1 MKTKCESV
9 SNFVDNEKVYSQ
21 AVDLLNKGEVVAF
34 PTETVYGLGAVA
46 TNEQAVKKI
55 FEAKGRPSDNPLIV
69 HIGTKEEVKEYI
81 EEIPE
86 IAYLLIE
93 KFWPGPLT
101 LIMKPKKGIFAPNV
115 TAGLST
121 VGIRMPNHPVAL
133 NLLRKLGKPV
143 AAPSANRSGRPSP
156 TKAEHVY
163 EDLQGLIPF
172 IIDGGETGV
181 GIESTV
187 LDITATPPVIL
198 RPGGVTGEML
208 NEVIGEVVQP
218 TIEEQKL
225 ESTPKA
231 PGMKYTHY
239 APKAPLYLI
248 ENDKAKVIKAIEKLK
263 SSGEK
268 VALLAPSDFNDV
280 NVDHFFSFGN
290 ERNQESIASSLYD
303 LLRECDKT
311 DATIILATTTE
322 RSGIGVAIMNRLEKA
337 SGQKRIT
344 IE

>member
-1 MKTKCESV
+1 MKTICKSV
-9 SNFVDNEKVYSQ
+9 NKNVDSEQIYQQ
-21 AVDLLNKGEVVAF
+21 AVDILNKGEVVAF

-46 TNEQAVKKI
+46 TDEQAVKKI

-69 HIGTKEEVKEYI
+69 HIGTIDELKKYV
-81 EEIPE
+81 EEIPN
-86 IAYLLIE
+86 ITYSLINA
-93 KFWPGPLT
+93 FWPGPLT

-121 VGIRMPNHPVAL
+121 VGLRMPDHPVAL
-133 NLLRKLGKPV
+133 TLLKKLGKPV

-156 TKAEHVY
+156 TKAEHVL

-187 LDITATPPVIL
+187 LDITTTPPVIL
-198 RPGGVTGEML
+198 RPGSITFEML
-208 NEVIGEVVQP
+208 QEVVGEVIQP
-218 TIEEQKL
+218 TVEEQKH
-225 ESTPKA
+225 ESTPKS

-248 ENDKAKVIKAIEKLK
+248 EHDKTKVIKAIKKLK
-263 SSGEK
+263 REGHK
-268 VALLAPSDFNDV
+268 IALLAPSQYCDIA
-280 NVDHFFSFGN
+280 VDYFFPFGN
-290 ERNQESIASSLYD
+290 AGDQNQMASTLYN

-311 DATIILATTTE
+311 DVTIILATTTT
-322 RSGIGVAIMNRLEKA
+322 RKGVGEAIMNRLEKA
-337 SGQKRIT
+337 SGQKRI
-344 IE
+344 IID